1 MSRREYGPETRG
13 IIEAI
18 NGLKKP
24 AHEHTTYRTLQ
35 FDLAAARVN
44 ELVELEGWFDF
55 LGVGKLTG
63 AASIRIN
70 EVTKDLIDL
79 NYVENMTLPIR
90 RLFITNIAQP
100 GCELTLG
107 LGGDASF
114 TAKPIRKG
122 EMNFHYSLVD
132 EAGAADVFEVNQAKT
147 VLPTQQINGYM
158 YPLDLS
164 EGLLQVIRIRLNPT
178 NAVTYRARFWTTAI
192 NGAVTPYLQET
203 VLIYEMDF
211 DGADDIVYTIVLTR
225 PFKLYAPGVFWVS
238 IEWTG
243 APGNT
248 SGMLQLRGKV
258 RR

>member
-1 MSRREYGPETRG
+1 MNERLGPETRA
-13 IIEAI
+13 IIDAI
-18 NGLKKP
+18 NGKK
-24 AHEHTTYRTLQ
+24 AHEFTTYRVLQ
-35 FDLAAARVN
+35 FDLTVARVN

-63 AASIRIN
+63 SASIRIN
-70 EVTKDLIDL
+70 EVTKDSIDL
-79 NYVENMTLPIR
+79 AYVETMTVPIR
-90 RLFITNIAQP
+90 RLFLTHIAQP

-114 TAKPIRKG
+114 AAKPIRKG

-132 EAGAADVFEVNQAKT
+132 EDGALNVFEVNQAKT
-147 VLPTQQINGYM
+147 VLPTQTINGYM

-178 NAVTYRARFWTTAI
+178 AAVTYRARFWTTAI

-211 DGADDIVYTIVLTR
+211 DGADNIVYTIVLNR
-225 PFKLYAPGVFWVS
+225 PFKLYAPGVIWVS

-248 SGMLQLRGKV
+248 PGILQLRGKV